1 MKVTKNVWRSGLC
14 DLGVVARV
22 WPGSNSLL
30 WVWRSNVSGSV
41 DSQGLADGVP
51 VREQRD
57 GG

>member
-22 WPGSNSLL
+22 WSGSNSLL
-30 WVWRSNVSGSV
+30 WVWRSNVSGSA
-41 DSQGLADGVP
+41 DIQALADGVS